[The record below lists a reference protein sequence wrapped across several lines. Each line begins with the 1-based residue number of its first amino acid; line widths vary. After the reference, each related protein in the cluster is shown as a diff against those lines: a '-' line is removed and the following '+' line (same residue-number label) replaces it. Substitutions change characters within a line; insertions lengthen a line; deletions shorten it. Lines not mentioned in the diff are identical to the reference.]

1 MEFDMPRMEFDL
13 PRDVNSIIKVI
24 GVGGG
29 GSNAVNHMYNQGII
43 GVDFI
48 VCNTDRQALDI
59 SPVPF
64 KIQLGPNLTEGR
76 GAGMIPEVGMNA
88 AIENIEEIRELLS
101 KNTKMVFVTA
111 GMGGGT
117 GTGAA
122 PVIAQVAKDL
132 GILTVGIVTV
142 PFSFEGR
149 KRRQQAEEGLEK
161 MRQNV
166 DTLLVINNEHL
177 REFGKNMSLSDAFSH
192 ADNIL
197 TVAAKGIAEVISV
210 TGAIN
215 VDFNDVNTVLRNSGH
230 AIMGS
235 AVAEG
240 EDRAIQA
247 VKAALM
253 SPLLNDNDIHNARYV
268 LLNITYGNKEVM
280 MDEITDIT
288 DYIQDAAGA
297 TADVIWGHGFDA
309 SLGDKIS
316 ITLIATGFASSPIT
330 GFEKAPERKII
341 SLDEVNSKEITAPL
355 QNPVQQVVSTT
366 TVQEQLAQPPFL
378 KSEPTVENTAPTATV
393 YSTPTPTPV
402 VTPVVE
408 PKTSY
413 DLFEAPVNV
422 TPTPEVTPTPSVTNY
437 YTETPSVENNVTPP
451 AVNPTSY
458 SIENETV
465 TPEPKAVYSWDVID
479 TNEAPKTYTEERV
492 TPTPT
497 PQFNTPVSENKDNI
511 IRHIL
516 EDDSNEKVNFE
527 TAKKVI
533 SVEEQQRKNN
543 ERVSRIQ
550 EYTAKL
556 KKAEGIAEF
565 ENEPAYVRRN
575 INLNTSTPSAEESY
589 SRFGLSQD
597 SNGNT
602 TLRGN
607 NFLHDNVD

>member
-1 MEFDMPRMEFDL
+1 MPKMEFDL

-29 GSNAVNHMYNQGII
+29 GSNAVNHMYNQGIH

-166 DTLLVINNEHL
+166 DTLLIINNERL
-177 REFGKNMSLSDAFSH
+177 REFGKNMSLSDAFGH

-197 TVAAKGIAEVISV
+197 TIAAKGIAEVISV
-210 TGAIN
+210 TGSIN
-215 VDFNDVNTVLRNSGH
+215 VDFNDVNTVLRNSGR

-235 AVAEG
+235 AIAEG
-240 EDRAIQA
+240 DERAMVA
-247 VKAALM
+247 VKSALI
-253 SPLLNDNDIHNARYV
+253 SPLLNDNDINGARYV

-316 ITLIATGFASSPIT
+316 ITLIATGFSPAQIT
-330 GFEKAPERKII
+330 DYEKAPERIVI
-341 SLDEVNSKEITAPL
+341 SMDEEGRKEITTPL
-355 QNPVQQVVSTT
+355 QTPVQQEQ
-366 TVQEQLAQPPFL
+366 TVAEQLTQAPFL
-378 KSEPTVENTAPTATV
+378 KTEEPTIDLVN
-393 YSTPTPTPV
+393 STPIVNQISTPV
-402 VTPVVE
+402 QE
-408 PKTSY
+408 EKKTF
-413 DLFEAPVNV
+413 DLFEQ
-422 TPTPEVTPTPSVTNY
+422 TPIQEVTPTFN
-437 YTETPSVENNVTPP
+437 PSVEVEIE
-451 AVNPTSY
+451 AVAPVQ
-458 SIENETV
+458 E
-465 TPEPKAVYSWDVID
+465 EPKVEEKIITTEPVQKYSWDIVD
-479 TNEAPKTYTEERV
+479 VKTTEVVNESPVNTIPSTSEYV
-492 TPTPT
+492 TPK
-497 PQFNTPVSENKDNI
+497 SEDKVI
-511 IRHIL
+511 IRHEL
-516 EDDSNEKVNFE
+516 ELEPKSTPSFDNSPRKEVL
-527 TAKKVI
+527 
-533 SVEEQQRKNN
+533 SPEEMNRRTN
-543 ERVSRIQ
+543 ERMSKIQ
-550 EYTAKL
+550 ELTTKL
-556 KKAEGIAEF
+556 KKAEGISEF

-575 INLNTSTPSAEESY
+575 INLNYETPSTETSY
-589 SRFGLSQD
+589 SKFGLS
-597 SNGNT
+597 GNADGSA

>member
-1 MEFDMPRMEFDL
+1 MEFDMPKMEFDL

-29 GSNAVNHMYNQGII
+29 GSNAVNHMYSQGII

-166 DTLLVINNEHL
+166 DTLLIINNERL
-177 REFGKNMSLSDAFSH
+177 REFGKNMSLSDAFGH

-197 TVAAKGIAEVISV
+197 TIAAKGIAEVISV

-215 VDFNDVNTVLRNSGH
+215 VDFNDVNTVLRNSGR

-240 EDRAIQA
+240 DERAIVA
-247 VKAALM
+247 VKSALT
-253 SPLLNDNDIHNARYV
+253 SPLLNDNDINGARYV

-316 ITLIATGFASSPIT
+316 ITLIATGFSPTQIT
-330 GFEKAPERKII
+330 DYEKAPERIVI
-341 SLDEVNSKEITAPL
+341 SMDEEGRKEITTPL
-355 QNPVQQVVSTT
+355 QTPVQLVQ
-366 TVQEQLAQPPFL
+366 TVTEQLAQAPFL
-378 KSEPTVENTAPTATV
+378 KTEEPTIGVLN
-393 YSTPTPTPV
+393 STPIVNPISTPV
-402 VTPVVE
+402 QE
-408 PKTSY
+408 EKKSF
-413 DLFEAPVNV
+413 DLFEQTPVQEITPTFTSTVEVEIEEVAPVQEE
-422 TPTPEVTPTPSVTNY
+422 PK
-437 YTETPSVENNVTPP
+437 VEEK
-451 AVNPTSY
+451 
-458 SIENETV
+458 IV
-465 TPEPKAVYSWDVID
+465 TPEPVQKYSWDIVD
-479 TNEAPKTYTEERV
+479 VKTPEVKNEEPVNTVPSTPKYVAPKSEEKV
-492 TPTPT
+492 
-497 PQFNTPVSENKDNI
+497 I
-511 IRHIL
+511 IRHELNL
-516 EDDSNEKVNFE
+516 EPKSNPSFDNSP
-527 TAKKVI
+527 KKEVL
-533 SVEEQQRKNN
+533 SPEEMNRRTN
-543 ERVSRIQ
+543 ERMSKIQ
-550 EYTAKL
+550 ELTTKL
-556 KKAEGIAEF
+556 KKAEGISEF

-575 INLNTSTPSAEESY
+575 INLNYETPSTETPY
-589 SRFGLSQD
+589 SKFGLS
-597 SNGNT
+597 GNADGSAT
-602 TLRGN
+602 IRGN

>member
-1 MEFDMPRMEFDL
+1 MEFDMPKMEFDL

-29 GSNAVNHMYNQGII
+29 GSNAVNHMYNQGIH

-76 GAGMIPEVGMNA
+76 GAGMLPEVGMNA

-132 GILTVGIVTV
+132 GILTVGIVTI

-166 DTLLVINNEHL
+166 DTLLIINNERL
-177 REFGKNMSLSDAFSH
+177 REFGKNMSLSDAFGH

-197 TVAAKGIAEVISV
+197 TIAAKGIAEVISV
-210 TGAIN
+210 TGSIN
-215 VDFNDVNTVLRNSGH
+215 VDFNDVNTVLRNSGR

-240 EDRAIQA
+240 DDRAIVA
-247 VKAALM
+247 VKSALI
-253 SPLLNDNDIHNARYV
+253 SPLLNDNDINGARYV

-316 ITLIATGFASSPIT
+316 ITLIATGFSPAQIT
-330 GFEKAPERKII
+330 DYEKAPERVVI
-341 SLDEVNSKEITAPL
+341 SMDEEGRKEITTPL
-355 QNPVQQVVSTT
+355 QTPVQQEQ
-366 TVQEQLAQPPFL
+366 TVTEQLAQAPFL
-378 KSEPTVENTAPTATV
+378 KTEEPTIGVLNSTAIVNPI
-393 YSTPTPTPV
+393 STPV
-402 VTPVVE
+402 QE
-408 PKTSY
+408 EKKSF
-413 DLFEAPVNV
+413 DLFEQTPVQEV
-422 TPTPEVTPTPSVTNY
+422 TPIFTETVDVEIEAASTVEEEPKVEEKIFTPEPVQKYSWDIVDVKTPEVIN
-437 YTETPSVENNVTPP
+437 ETPVT
-451 AVNPTSY
+451 
-458 SIENETV
+458 SIPS
-465 TPEPKAVYSWDVID
+465 TPEFV
-479 TNEAPKTYTEERV
+479 APNSEEKV
-492 TPTPT
+492 
-497 PQFNTPVSENKDNI
+497 I
-511 IRHIL
+511 IRHELDL
-516 EDDSNEKVNFE
+516 EPKSTPSFDNSP
-527 TAKKVI
+527 KKEVL
-533 SVEEQQRKNN
+533 SPEEMSKRTN
-543 ERVSRIQ
+543 ERMSKIQ
-550 EYTAKL
+550 ELTTKL
-556 KKAEGIAEF
+556 KKAEGISEF

-575 INLNTSTPSAEESY
+575 INLNYETPSTETSY
-589 SRFGLSQD
+589 SKFGLS
-597 SNGNT
+597 SNTDGSA